1 METLERTRDPSPLRV
16 PSRKQLQPPSPIR
29 SHPQSHSPGPAHSH
43 GSMPHGSM
51 PHGSMSHGGYEGM
64 RLLGSAD
71 PRNGSFPE
79 PARRSNEAPGQVRIA
94 SPVKTPSK
102 WGGGS
107 LSGGPASP
115 VFTPPYPRESTA
127 STSIDRR
134 SRADSLGR
142 MMLGSR
148 ATATAGGGQSPDL
161 LHMRPNT
168 AAAISVG
175 IGRALPSVSWQS
187 WYDKTKGRM
196 KSAALNKTVT
206 LMEEIAEAQ
215 GEVTVEMAACCCR
228 ILEDVLISKA
238 NPTAFDELMSK
249 LMCEVMFGGYAER
262 VVCANDGRVSWGAL
276 TRVFGWRVCVTAE
289 RGAGRRRFSCS

>member
-1 METLERTRDPSPLRV
+1 MNPNEIPNSPHAGSSFQASATRRRKLPGGAHLADGLSQQLPSHSQLRRKQQQQHTHQHSHPRPHKQQQHPHQRHGYGSAAGGDYSPGGFGMSTMETLERTRDPSPLRV
-16 PSRKQLQPPSPIR
+16 PSRKLQPPSPIR

-148 ATATAGGGQSPDL
+148 ATATAGGGRARICCTCGPT
-161 LHMRPNT
+161 RPQQL
-168 AAAISVG
+168 AWESDG
-175 IGRALPSVSWQS
+175 H
-187 WYDKTKGRM
+187 
-196 KSAALNKTVT
+196 
-206 LMEEIAEAQ
+206 
-215 GEVTVEMAACCCR
+215 CR
-228 ILEDVLISKA
+228 
-238 NPTAFDELMSK
+238 
-249 LMCEVMFGGYAER
+249 R
-262 VVCANDGRVSWGAL
+262 
-276 TRVFGWRVCVTAE
+276 
-289 RGAGRRRFSCS
+289 